1 MEESILSR
9 IRDQRQQ
16 LPSLDH
22 MPAISRHAK
31 ISISPRLTALTP
43 IQKSG
48 KIESCFDE
56 SRKVNSMM
64 KQVGPERI
72 GAGVSVTDIAAIHDN
87 QNSIKKSDS
96 KTDVEEKLMK
106 TPYMPNKM
114 KKQIDKYKRNFN
126 DIKFKQQALLTSP
139 SRYVEPSTPTN
150 IQKPSKSRI
159 GELRADDP
167 LTPQKEKEE
176 HERIRTPPLSNE
188 KKESIRQY
196 LKDKDART
204 PGMSAI
210 FSALRDIDGT
220 HNQNIV
226 KQRMGI
232 DKRISESGNVT
243 KVVVTKAMN
252 QGSKQFSVP
261 VLKQSNI
268 RRQS

>member
-1 MEESILSR
+1 
-9 IRDQRQQ
+9 
-16 LPSLDH
+16 
-22 MPAISRHAK
+22 
-31 ISISPRLTALTP
+31 
-43 IQKSG
+43 
-48 KIESCFDE
+48 
-56 SRKVNSMM
+56 M

-72 GAGVSVTDIAAIHDN
+72 GAGVSVTDIAAIHEN
-87 QNSIKKSDS
+87 HTFIKKSESNNDI
-96 KTDVEEKLMK
+96 EKKFME

-114 KKQIDKYKRNFN
+114 RKQIDKFKRNFN

-139 SRYVEPSTPTN
+139 NRYIEPNTPTN
-150 IQKPSKSRI
+150 IQKPNKSKI

-167 LTPQKEKEE
+167 LTPQKDKEE
-176 HERIRTPPLSNE
+176 HERQKTPPLSNE

-220 HNQNIV
+220 QNQNIV

-243 KVVVTKAMN
+243 KVVVTKAVN
-252 QGSKQFSVP
+252 QGSKQFIVP

-268 RRQS
+268 RRQSSILGGTDVRSSLRSPGKSPKNYNRTVSFDEQNIV